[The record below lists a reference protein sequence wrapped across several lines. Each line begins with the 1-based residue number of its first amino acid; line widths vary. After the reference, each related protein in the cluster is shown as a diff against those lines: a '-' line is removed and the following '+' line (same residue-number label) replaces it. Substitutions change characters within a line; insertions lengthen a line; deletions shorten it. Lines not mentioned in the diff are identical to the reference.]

1 MKSSVQ
7 MSILLFFFF
16 LAICLPELVLCTEKA
31 EAREII
37 NLHSKY
43 PSLASYNG
51 ALYICRNFHFSC
63 GRIVHRYHNAIPVY
77 YLVLRHVN
85 VVLRFYP

>member
-7 MSILLFFFF
+7 MSILLFFF
-16 LAICLPELVLCTEKA
+16 LAICLPELVLCTGKA

-51 ALYICRNFHFSC
+51 ALYICRTSIFRV
-63 GRIVHRYHNAIPVY
+63 GA
-77 YLVLRHVN
+77 
-85 VVLRFYP
+85 